1 MANNLSFW
9 HLIAN
14 ADIVVQLIM
23 LILVVGSVW
32 SWAIMIQRYQVT
44 KQAKL
49 EAKRFARE
57 FWSSGNISKIY
68 QKLSAN
74 KTQVKGMS
82 YLFSC
87 GFREFLRLRKQ
98 GNLHGDVVLEGVE
111 RSMRVA
117 MMQESEKLEH
127 QISLLGT
134 IGSIAP
140 YVGLLG
146 TVWGIMASFTALGG
160 VEQATLS
167 MVAPHIAEALIA
179 TALGLFVAIPAVVG
193 YNRFSKSV
201 DAVLLEYENFQ
212 DELCTLLYREAYKP
226 QSESTNA

>member
-1 MANNLSFW
+1 MTNNLSFW
-9 HLIAN
+9 QLILN
-14 ADIVVQLIM
+14 ADIVVQLII
-23 LILVVGSVW
+23 LILILGSIW
-32 SWAIMIQRYQVT
+32 SWAIMIQRYQVI
-44 KQAKL
+44 KSAKI
-49 EAKRFARE
+49 ESKAFAKH
-57 FWSSGNISKIY
+57 FWSSGNIHKLY
-68 QKLSAN
+68 QELQQN
-74 KTQVKGMS
+74 KHKKRGLS

-87 GFREFLRLRKQ
+87 GFREFMRLRAQ
-98 GNLHGDVVLEGVE
+98 ATLHGDVVLEGVE

-193 YNRFSKSV
+193 YNRYSRSV
-201 DAVLLEYENFQ
+201 DTVLLDYENFQ
-212 DELCTLLYREAYKP
+212 DELCTLLYREAYK
-226 QSESTNA
+226 QNLSEEA

>member
-1 MANNLSFW
+1 MANNLSLW
-9 HLIAN
+9 QLIWN

-23 LILVVGSVW
+23 LILIVGSIW
-32 SWAIMIQRYQVT
+32 SWAIMLQRFQIIQA
-44 KQAKL
+44 AKT
-49 EAKRFARE
+49 EAKQFAKH
-57 FWSSGNISKIY
+57 FWSTGNISQVY
-68 QKLSAN
+68 QQINQKKN
-74 KTQVKGMS
+74 NTRGMS

-87 GFREFLRLRKQ
+87 GFREFLRLRQ
-98 GNLHGDVVLEGVE
+98 QPNLKGDVIVEGIE

-117 MMQESEKLEH
+117 LMQQSEKLEH

-134 IGSIAP
+134 IGAIAP

-193 YNRFSKSV
+193 YNRFSRSV
-201 DAVLLEYENFQ
+201 DGLLLEYENFQ
-212 DELCTLLYREAYKP
+212 DELCTLLYKEAYKVQQP
-226 QSESTNA
+226 AN